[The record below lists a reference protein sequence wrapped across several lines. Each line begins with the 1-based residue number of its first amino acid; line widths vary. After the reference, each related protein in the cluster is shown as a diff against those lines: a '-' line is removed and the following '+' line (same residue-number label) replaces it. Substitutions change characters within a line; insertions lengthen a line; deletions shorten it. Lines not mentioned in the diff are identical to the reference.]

1 MSRKKV
7 TKRLLTQNI
16 HRQCPHVGYSLH
28 NNNNPP
34 PQITHNHKIGSVD
47 ILDYK
52 TIKDVLLEI
61 CNKLPSSTIDRVLYG
76 SKSST
81 NKQPPPPTKSIKTT
95 LAAAAATTPYIAPQ
109 IVRDLLIVGPGGGF
123 FC

>member
-16 HRQCPHVGYSLH
+16 HRQCPHVGYS
-28 NNNNPP
+28 
-34 PQITHNHKIGSVD
+34 
-47 ILDYK
+47 
-52 TIKDVLLEI
+52 
-61 CNKLPSSTIDRVLYG
+61 SSTIDRVLYG